1 MQKSFQLR
9 MSLALVAVTVLA
21 CVSMLLATPAVVQA
35 QTSPPATPTL
45 VAPTYATVKT
55 TPTVKLRVRSGPGV
69 NYPIVAR
76 VADGERLLAIGR
88 NAASTWLQVV
98 PPSGTVTE
106 GWVAANYVTLSA
118 PIAQLPVVA
127 AAAAATPTDVPV
139 RQPQP
144 TPDAAGLAGRI
155 AIPVFDS
162 SAGRYNIFLVDANGA
177 NLRLVVENASAP
189 ALSGDGR
196 LLAYRHWRTDDRGI
210 VVANSDGSNA
220 LRVTDKLEDTLPSF
234 SPDGTKVAF
243 SSYRESDRRPRLY
256 YAWTDEQN
264 QRAWEWGPGGMFGE
278 GPAWMSDGLIAYHTP
293 RPSDMQ
299 EQLRTM
305 RGADGTG
312 QQTHWVTPSMKAL
325 SAAPDGSGVAF
336 MAFADGQWDIHTY
349 DFATGATRRLT
360 NDPAE
365 DGLPAW
371 SPDGASIAFASNRSG
386 QWGLWVMDADGT
398 DERLIT
404 LLPGSVDGR
413 VQFEP
418 DYLNKGWIEEQIAWG
433 W

>member
-1 MQKSFQLR
+1 MPKSFHVRLV
-9 MSLALVAVTVLA
+9 LALVAAAILA
-21 CVSMLLATPAVVQA
+21 TLPALLALPSSAQA
-35 QTSPPATPTL
+35 QTSPLASPAL

-69 NYPIVAR
+69 NYPILAR
-76 VADGERLLAIGR
+76 VANGERLLAVGR

-98 PPSGTVTE
+98 LPSGTVTE
-106 GWVAANYVTLSA
+106 GWVAASYVTLSA

-127 AAAAATPTDVPV
+127 IAAAPTAVPV

-162 SAGRYNIFLVDANGA
+162 SAGRYNIYLVDANGA

-189 ALSGDGR
+189 ALSVDGR

-234 SPDGTKVAF
+234 SPDATKVAF

-264 QRAWEWGPGGMFGE
+264 QRAWEWGAGGIFGE

-299 EQLRTM
+299 EQLRTL
-305 RGADGTG
+305 RGADGTN
-312 QQTHWVTPSMKAL
+312 QQTRWVTPSMKAL
-325 SAAPDGSGVAF
+325 SAAPDGSRVAF

-349 DFATGATRRLT
+349 DFATDATRQLT

-371 SPDGASIAFASNRSG
+371 APDGASIAFASNRSG